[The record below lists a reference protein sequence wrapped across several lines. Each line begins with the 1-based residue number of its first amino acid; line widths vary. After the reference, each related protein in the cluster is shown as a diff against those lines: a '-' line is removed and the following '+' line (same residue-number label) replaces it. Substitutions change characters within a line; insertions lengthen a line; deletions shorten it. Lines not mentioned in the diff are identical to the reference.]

1 MATSSAGPPGGPDF
15 PGIMTVFACELNMLS
30 AVLTKALSAIFLEP
44 NQLFLVRLCEYG
56 RQGTGHF

>member
-15 PGIMTVFACELNMLS
+15 PGIMTVFAYELNMLS

-44 NQLFLVRLCEYG
+44 NQLFLVRLCESG